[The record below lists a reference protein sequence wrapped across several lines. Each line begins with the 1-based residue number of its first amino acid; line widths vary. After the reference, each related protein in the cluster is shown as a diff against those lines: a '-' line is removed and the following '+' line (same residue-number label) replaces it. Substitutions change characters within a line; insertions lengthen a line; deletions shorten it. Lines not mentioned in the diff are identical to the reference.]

1 MDNSVL
7 NVSVIIPT
15 YNRKNLLKR
24 ALHSVSNQTFVPQEI
39 IVVDDGSSDGT
50 KDWVLETFPYVRYIY
65 QDNSGVS
72 SARNAGIK
80 EAKGSW
86 IAFLD
91 SDDEWMSNKLEQQKG
106 VINSFQE
113 AWLCHT
119 NEIWIRNG
127 VRVNQMKKHQKY
139 GGDVF
144 ENCLDICRISPSSA
158 LIKKEV
164 FEMVGL
170 FDESLK
176 VCEDYD
182 LWLRITAVL
191 PVIFL
196 DEQLITK
203 YGGHS
208 DQLSRVDNGIEQYRI
223 KSLEKILRSES
234 LSADQSKSAKLHLL
248 KKLKIFSNGL
258 EKRNKYE
265 ELNNYIKKIEFWSKY
280 KP

>member
-1 MDNSVL
+1 M

-15 YNRKNLLKR
+15 YNRKDLLQR
-24 ALHSVSNQTFVPQEI
+24 AINSVSSQTLAPYEI
-39 IVVDDGSSDGT
+39 IVVDDGSTDQT
-50 KDWVLETFPYVRYIY
+50 KDWVLDSFPYVHYLY

-80 EAKGSW
+80 QAKGSW

-91 SDDEWMSNKLEQQKG
+91 SDDEWIPDKLEKQKRA
-106 VINSFQE
+106 INASKE

-119 NEIWIRNG
+119 NEVWVRNS

-139 GGDVF
+139 GGYVF
-144 ENCLDICRISPSSA
+144 ENCLDICRISPSSV

-182 LWLRITAVL
+182 LWLRITSVL
-191 PVIFL
+191 PIIFL
-196 DEQLITK
+196 DQPLIVK
-203 YGGHS
+203 YGGHA

-234 LSADQSKSAKLHLL
+234 LSADQLKSAKLHLL

-258 EKRNKYE
+258 EKRNKLK
-265 ELNNYIKKIEFWSKY
+265 ELNIYKKKIEFWSK
-280 KP
+280 

>member
-1 MDNSVL
+1 MDNSIL

-24 ALHSVSNQTFVPQEI
+24 ALRSVSSQMFVPQEI

-50 KDWVLETFPYVRYIY
+50 KDWVLERFPYVRYLY

-91 SDDEWMSNKLEQQKG
+91 SDDEWMPNKLEQQKR
-106 VINSFQE
+106 VINSSQE

-144 ENCLDICRISPSSA
+144 ENCLDICRISPSSV

-182 LWLRITAVL
+182 LWLRITSVL

-196 DEQLITK
+196 DQPLIMK
-203 YGGHS
+203 YGGHA

-223 KSLEKILRSES
+223 KSLEKILQSES
-234 LSADQSKSAKLHLL
+234 LSADQLKSAKSHLL
-248 KKLKIFSNGL
+248 KKLKIFSSGL
-258 EKRNKYE
+258 EKRNKLK
-265 ELNNYIKKIEFWSKY
+265 ELNIYKKKIEFWSK
-280 KP
+280 